1 MAESIFNPGQR
12 VKDYLIEKQIG
23 KGGMAELFLAR
34 DLGLRKRVVIKAL
47 IPLFNKKEDFK
58 EQFLREARIQ
68 ANLDNPHI
76 VQIFRIFNYR
86 YNLCLVMQ
94 HVAGT
99 DLAKVIK
106 KAKSIRGKRREKG
119 ALSTERAV
127 HIFLQ
132 ILEGIGCAHRFR
144 IIHGDIKPPN
154 ILFDKQGRV
163 KVSDFGLSFL
173 LPYGKREKG
182 EISLGGTPS
191 YMSPEQILDKGADV
205 RSDIYSL
212 GVTFFHMLT
221 GDLPSGDKKKLM
233 ELLEFHLEGS
243 LDRPKRILDQFEG
256 IHPRIKEAIL
266 KALENDPDNRHQSC
280 LEFSLAIRVDAP
292 YEMYSELLRLSFLTK
307 RYTSLAERA
316 YLDKIAERKGLGPG
330 EAKRL
335 EINIRK
341 EMRLPPLDFTKE
353 YKKALEDLLKKRR
366 ESEDIDTDKLYRVYV
381 RQDRLSKTHARLIR
395 EKMEVKKQNG

>member
-1 MAESIFNPGQR
+1 LAEPIFNPGQR
-12 VKDYLIEKQIG
+12 VKDYVIEKQIG

-34 DLGLRKRVVIKAL
+34 DTGLKKRVVIKAL
-47 IPLFNKKEDFK
+47 IPLFSKKEDFK

-76 VQIFRIFNYR
+76 VQIFRIFNYQ

-94 HVAGT
+94 HIVGT

-106 KAKSIRGKRREKG
+106 KAKSIRVRREEKG

-132 ILEGIGCAHRFR
+132 MLEGIGVAHRSR

-154 ILFDKQGRV
+154 ILLDKQGRV
-163 KVSDFGLSFL
+163 KVADFGLSFL
-173 LPYGKREKG
+173 LPYGNREKRKM
-182 EISLGGTPS
+182 LPGGTPS
-191 YMSPEQILDKGADV
+191 YVSPEQILNKGVDF

-221 GDLPSGDKKKLM
+221 GELPSGDKRRLM

-243 LDRPKRILDQFEG
+243 LDRPKRILDKFEG

-280 LEFSLAIRVDAP
+280 LEFSLAIKEDAP
-292 YEMYSELLRLSFLTK
+292 YEMYSELLRLSLLTK
-307 RYTSLAERA
+307 SYTNSVERA
-316 YLDKIAERKGLGPG
+316 YLDKIAERKGLSPE
-330 EAKRL
+330 EAKAL

-341 EMRLPPLDFTKE
+341 EMRFPPLDFAKE
-353 YKKALEDLLKKRR
+353 YKKAFEDLLIKKRGK
-366 ESEDIDTDKLYRVYV
+366 EDIYPDELYGVYV
-381 RQDRLSKTHARLIR
+381 RKDRISKTQARLIR
-395 EKMEVKKQNG
+395 EKVEARK

>member
-1 MAESIFNPGQR
+1 LAESIFNPGQR

-34 DLGLRKRVVIKAL
+34 DLGLKKRVVIKAL
-47 IPLFNKKEDFK
+47 IPLFSKKEDFK
-58 EQFLREARIQ
+58 KQFLREARIQ

-94 HVAGT
+94 HVPGT

-106 KAKSIRGKRREKG
+106 KAKAIRGKRREKG

-233 ELLEFHLEGS
+233 ELLEFHIEGS

-256 IHPRIKEAIL
+256 IHPMIKEAIL
-266 KALENDPDNRHQSC
+266 KALENDPNNRHQSC
-280 LEFSLAIRVDAP
+280 LEFSLAIKVDAP
-292 YEMYSELLRLSFLTK
+292 YEMYSELLRLSLLTK
-307 RYTSLAERA
+307 SYTSLTERA
-316 YLDKIAERKGLGPG
+316 YLDKIAERKGLGPE
-330 EAKRL
+330 EAKSL

-341 EMRLPPLDFTKE
+341 EMRLSPLDFTKE

-366 ESEDIDTDKLYRVYV
+366 ETEDIDTDELYRVYV
-381 RQDRLSKTHARLIR
+381 RKDRLSKTHARLIR